1 MNYVDQLCRRGI
13 FTLLLAGVWGVSWGQ
28 TVFST
33 QGGFETIGNTT
44 WSYTVGE
51 AFTAGM
57 TANELL
63 LTTGFQQPNILITG
77 IKEAGDGFGLRVSP
91 NPGSGLVALT
101 YDAAA
106 GRKLQFVLLNAMGQ
120 RLPWIPHDTDTGRA
134 SIDMSL
140 LPSGPFLLQAVDTA
154 TGARAVIWVVKQ

>member
-1 MNYVDQLCRRGI
+1 MNYCNQLCRHGI
-13 FTLLLAGVWGVSWGQ
+13 FTLLLAGFWGLSWGQ

-51 AFTAGM
+51 AFTNDMAG
-57 TANELL
+57 TELL
-63 LTTGFQQPNILITG
+63 LTPGFQQPNILVTG

-106 GRKLQFVLLNAMGQ
+106 GRKLQFVLFNAMGQ
-120 RLPWIPHDTDTGRA
+120 RLPWLPHETDTGRA
-134 SIDMSL
+134 TIDMAS
-140 LPSGPFLLQAVDTA
+140 LPSGPYLLQAVDTA
-154 TGARAVIWVVKQ
+154 TGSRAIIWVVKQ